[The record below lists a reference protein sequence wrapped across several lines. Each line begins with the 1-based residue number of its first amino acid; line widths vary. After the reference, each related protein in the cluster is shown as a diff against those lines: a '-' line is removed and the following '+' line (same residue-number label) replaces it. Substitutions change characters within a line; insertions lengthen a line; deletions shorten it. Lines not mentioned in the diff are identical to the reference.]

1 LPFERTAL
9 SIRIPLPIA
18 LRRNVLVA
26 PKNVGIPCLCAQP
39 PFSLLKR
46 NRPQACWA
54 HRFGSLCSTTL
65 RARYRANWLR
75 SILITSLIVAT
86 CALVAGCQHGPNPAD
101 TVRNAY
107 GWYLRELK
115 SGVNP
120 LEQKRTELKQFVTDN
135 FLASIDNMRPE
146 LEGSPFMD
154 AQSFDAKLSVEKVTS
169 DRRAATVRI
178 GLSGRLSG
186 QHALNVYLV
195 KVDGRWKVDD
205 VKLLEQLS
213 LGEKSERAG

>member
-1 LPFERTAL
+1 MFGLPR
-9 SIRIPLPIA
+9 
-18 LRRNVLVA
+18 
-26 PKNVGIPCLCAQP
+26 K
-39 PFSLLKR
+39 
-46 NRPQACWA
+46 
-54 HRFGSLCSTTL
+54 TL
-65 RARYRANWLR
+65 
-75 SILITSLIVAT
+75 SLIIAP
-86 CALVAGCQHGPNPAD
+86 CALVAVTGCQHGPNPAD
-101 TVRNAY
+101 TVLNTY

-115 SGVNP
+115 RGVNP

-146 LEGSPFMD
+146 LEASPFMD
-154 AQSFDAKLSVEKVTS
+154 AQSFDAKLSIEKVTS

-186 QHALNVYLV
+186 QHALNVYLI

-213 LGEKSERAG
+213 LAEKSERTG

>member
-1 LPFERTAL
+1 MFGLPRKRPAL
-9 SIRIPLPIA
+9 IIA
-18 LRRNVLVA
+18 M
-26 PKNVGIPCLCAQP
+26 CM
-39 PFSLLKR
+39 LL
-46 NRPQACWA
+46 
-54 HRFGSLCSTTL
+54 
-65 RARYRANWLR
+65 
-75 SILITSLIVAT
+75 
-86 CALVAGCQHGPNPAD
+86 AGCQRGPNPAD

-120 LEQKRTELKQFVTDN
+120 LAQKRAELKEFVTDN

-146 LEGSPFMD
+146 LEDSPFMD

-169 DRRAATVRI
+169 DRRSATVRI
-178 GLSGRLSG
+178 GLSGRLAG

-213 LGEKSERAG
+213 LAEKSERAG